1 MYDDPRKIRH
11 RRIVVRVNDDNYDI
25 MKALAQYQGE
35 NLATLAHDLLMHQ
48 AIALAQSYSMPI
60 LSEQNV
66 QAKALMSHFSVPRN
80 A

>member
-11 RRIVVRVNDDNYDI
+11 RRI

-35 NLATLAHDLLMHQ
+35 ILATLAHDLLMHQ

-66 QAKALMSHFSVPRN
+66 QAKALTSHFSVPRN

>member
-25 MKALAQYQGE
+25 MKALAQ
-35 NLATLAHDLLMHQ
+35 
-48 AIALAQSYSMPI
+48 SYSMPI
-60 LSEQNV
+60 LAEQNV
-66 QAKALMSHFSVPRN
+66 QAKALTSHFSVPRN